1 MTEFKQKVTRG
12 VRWTGINTA
21 CVTALHLV
29 ELAVLAR
36 LLGAEAYGLMAIV
49 SVVTGFA
56 GVFSDLGL
64 SSAVIQRKSPTREE
78 LSTLYWINVLAGSIT
93 FTLFVLAA
101 PLVATA
107 FGLPQLKQLLAA
119 AALSFVIA
127 SFGTQFTA
135 LIHKDLRFDIVTKF
149 DIASSLVGMTVS
161 ILLALH
167 DFGVWALVFGSL
179 SATFSLTIMR
189 VVWAKTTDKLPLFH
203 FNWADKR
210 GYLSF
215 GIYRAAAL
223 FVNQLNSRID
233 QLLIGSLLGPV
244 ALGYYN
250 IAFRLVIAPITKINS
265 VLTIVAFPA
274 FSSVQDRKDLLKN
287 GFMKMIGWVTSAN
300 APILVGIAAVAPLLV
315 PIFLGEKWRPSIPLV
330 QILAFYS
337 LLRSFGNAAGSLI
350 VAKGKAN
357 WTFYWNLS
365 LTLLIPP
372 TIFVAAK
379 TGGIVN
385 ICYSLVVLHFVHFLL
400 HYRVFIRN
408 LLGPCFIEY
417 VVVIAKPSVL
427 ALCMGALMW
436 LILRFAPTN
445 TVVTLLLA
453 VTFGLCA
460 YSILSVVFQRAL
472 VREAISLLFG
482 GSRRESS

>member
-1 MTEFKQKVTRG
+1 MTGFKQRVTRG
-12 VRWTGINTA
+12 VRWTGIHTA
-21 CVTALHLV
+21 CVTAIHLI

-36 LLGAEAYGLMAIV
+36 VLGAEAYGLMAIV
-49 SVVTGFA
+49 SVVIGFA

-78 LSTLYWINVLAGSIT
+78 LSTLYWINVLAGLMT
-93 FTLFVLAA
+93 FALFALVA

-107 FGLPQLKQLLAA
+107 FDLPQLSPLLIAT
-119 AALSFVIA
+119 ALSFVIA
-127 SFGTQFTA
+127 PFGTQFTA

-149 DIASSLVGMTVS
+149 DIVSSLIGMAVS
-161 ILLALH
+161 VPLALY
-167 DFGVWALVFGSL
+167 DFGVWALVCGSL

-189 VVWAKTTDKLPLFH
+189 VAWAKTANKLPSFH
-203 FNWADKR
+203 FNWQDKR

-223 FVNQLNSRID
+223 FVNHLNSRID
-233 QLLIGSLLGPV
+233 QLLIGSLLGPI

-250 IAFRLVIAPITKINS
+250 IAFRLAIAPIMKINS
-265 VLTIVAFPA
+265 ILTTVAFPA
-274 FSSVQDRKDLLKN
+274 FSSVQDNRGLLKK
-287 GFMKMIGWVTSAN
+287 GFMTMIGLVTSAN
-300 APILVGIAAVAPLLV
+300 APILVGMAAVASLLV
-315 PIFLGEKWRPSIPLV
+315 PIFLGEKWSPSIPLV

-350 VAKGKAN
+350 VAKGKAK

-379 TGGIVN
+379 TGSIVN
-385 ICYSLVVLHFVHFLL
+385 ICYSLVLLHFLHFLL

-408 LLGPCFIEY
+408 LLGPCFTEY
-417 VVVIAKPSVL
+417 AVVIAKPTVL

-436 LILRFAPTN
+436 LVLRFAPTN
-445 TVVTLLLA
+445 IAVVALSLA
-453 VTFGLCA
+453 AISGLCA
-460 YSILSVVFQRAL
+460 YTILSVVFQRAL
-472 VREAISLLFG
+472 VTEAITLLFG
-482 GSRRESS
+482 RR